1 MTFSIAN
8 QAQEFQRFRWKSNSG
23 KWKNETSSF
32 LRALKNN
39 LYKFR
44 VFLFC
49 LNQQYLFWEW
59 LNSRCSISEC
69 FLVFI
74 GGYKEQN
81 HLRSSSTVVYGAK
94 LFKRSKLDN
103 HFVLLPFWKNPIRM
117 LKRFFKHWF
126 PMWMRTGLNGTKLPP
141 NSLPLKSGQREPTSS
156 GHPCG
161 ILNAVSIC
169 SSEWS
174 ELSLS
179 VTRRLKVQH
188 SRTQPLARQCEGKW
202 NGKIKSDN
210 HSGLDDHPRL
220 M

>member
-32 LRALKNN
+32 LRAL
-39 LYKFR
+39 R

-74 GGYKEQN
+74 GGYKEQK

-94 LFKRSKLDN
+94 RFKRSKLDN

-117 LKRFFKHWF
+117 LKRFFKHRF

-141 NSLPLKSGQREPTSS
+141 NSLPLKSGQREPTSF

-161 ILNAVSIC
+161 ILNAVSI
-169 SSEWS
+169 SEWS

-188 SRTQPLARQCEGKW
+188 SRTLALARQRGEMEWKD
-202 NGKIKSDN
+202 KIWQSQWARWSSTFNVDFVTFF
-210 HSGLDDHPRL
+210 RWR
-220 M
+220 